1 MCTAISYKTKGFY
14 CGRTLDYEFAYPSEV
29 VVTPRSFPLP
39 FRAMPSLT
47 THHAIIGMAYV
58 ADGYPLY
65 FDAMNEKGLVMAGLN
80 FVESAQY
87 GPRREDADNIA
98 QFELLPWILGRC
110 ANTMEALGQL
120 ERLNLTNEA
129 FSAQLPPSKLH
140 WFLADRE
147 QSLTI
152 EATRD
157 GLHVYPNPVGV
168 LTNEPP
174 FPSQLLHLADFMAL
188 TPQCPQ
194 NRFCAKLDL
203 QPYSRGMGA
212 LGLPGDLSSRSRFVR
227 AAFTAL
233 NSASG
238 SGETESV
245 SQFFHVL
252 DTVSQVRGCCEV
264 GDGEYERT
272 IYTSCCSADAG
283 VYYYTSYEN
292 RAITAVDMHRCDLDG
307 QTLCRYPLDREER
320 IEWQN

>member
-80 FVESAQY
+80 FVESAQC
-87 GPRREDADNIA
+87 GPRREDADNVA

-110 ANTMEALGQL
+110 ANTAEALRQL

-188 TPQCPQ
+188 TPQCP
-194 NRFCAKLDL
+194 AK
-203 QPYSRGMGA
+203 
-212 LGLPGDLSSRSRFVR
+212 
-227 AAFTAL
+227 
-233 NSASG
+233 
-238 SGETESV
+238 
-245 SQFFHVL
+245 
-252 DTVSQVRGCCEV
+252 
-264 GDGEYERT
+264 
-272 IYTSCCSADAG
+272 
-283 VYYYTSYEN
+283 
-292 RAITAVDMHRCDLDG
+292 
-307 QTLCRYPLDREER
+307 PL
-320 IEWQN
+320 